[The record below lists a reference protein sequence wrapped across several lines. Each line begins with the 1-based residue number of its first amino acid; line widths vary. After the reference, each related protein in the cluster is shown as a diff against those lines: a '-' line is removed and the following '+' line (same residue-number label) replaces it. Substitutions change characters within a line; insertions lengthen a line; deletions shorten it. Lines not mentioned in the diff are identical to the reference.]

1 MGKKEFIKGL
11 SPDGED
17 RLRVR
22 INVKKGK
29 VKIPITVKPTYKNH
43 VYPISPQE
51 AKRVLETLPEAQL
64 TGLKEVSFR
73 PPSKL
78 PFTEQTK
85 AFAQYADKANRINVY
100 SEPTIK
106 TKDGMRYKRMIPE
119 LDEPHELQ
127 KYMNNY
133 VLPHEVGHHHVLDH
147 MKMRKGFSQDDEEY
161 LANKFMMKKS

>member
-1 MGKKEFIKGL
+1 MTWKWESWRHRMARKGI
-11 SPDGED
+11 
-17 RLRVR
+17 RTAAFVR
-22 INVKKGK
+22 KGK

-106 TKDGMRYKRMIPE
+106 TKLGMRYKKMIPE
-119 LDEPHELQ
+119 LDEHHELQ
-127 KYMNNY
+127 KYMDNY

-161 LANKFMMKKS
+161 LANKYMQKKCS